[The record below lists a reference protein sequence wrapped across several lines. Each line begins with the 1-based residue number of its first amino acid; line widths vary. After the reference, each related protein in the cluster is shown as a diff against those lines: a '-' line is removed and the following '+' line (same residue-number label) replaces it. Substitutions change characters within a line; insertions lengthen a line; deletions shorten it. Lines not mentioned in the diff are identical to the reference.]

1 MAGYKAL
8 SEQLNELGVDQHASE
23 LHGVVTGFVAAG
35 GSLARVDTLVDW
47 LGLDG
52 GEPQQA
58 LLQQLFQDVGGQ
70 LADPELGFE
79 PLLPGDDDPLSARSH
94 GVSRWCA
101 GFISGFG
108 VGGSGDGPEIDDE
121 VREVLSDLHKISAMT
136 DEVPDSEENETDL
149 TEIIEYI
156 RVTALLVFASC
167 ALTDDQE
174 G

>member
-1 MAGYKAL
+1 MTGYKAL

-35 GSLARVDTLVDW
+35 GSLARVDTLMDW

-52 GEPQQA
+52 GQPQQG
-58 LLQQLFQDVGGQ
+58 LFERLFQDIGGQ
-70 LADPELGFE
+70 LADPELGFQ
-79 PLLPGDDDPLSARSH
+79 PLLPGDGEPLSARSRA
-94 GVSRWCA
+94 VSRWCG

-108 VGGSGDGPEIDDE
+108 AGRSGDGPEIDNE
-121 VREVLSDLHKISAMT
+121 VTEVLSDLHKISSMT
-136 DEVPDSEENETDL
+136 DEVPDSDENETDL

-156 RVTALLVFASC
+156 RVTVLLVFASC
-167 ALTDDQE
+167 ALTDNQE